1 MVPKGEDEP
10 VTRVILGNRQN
21 DPNRAAPPFRPCPK
35 CNGRADLLE
44 QMSLFATVNYYRCE
58 QCLEMS
64 MHEKGADSS
73 AGNAAAED
81 DRAS

>member
-1 MVPKGEDEP
+1 MS
-10 VTRVILGNRQN
+10 
-21 DPNRAAPPFRPCPK
+21 K
-35 CNGRADLLE
+35 CNGRADLSE

-81 DRAS
+81 DSLSLS